1 MAEVIVSRL
10 ARNDLV
16 HIHDYIRDELSNPDA
31 ALRIM
36 VQLKQAME
44 SLQSM
49 PERGK
54 PWTPYWP
61 SIRNTAFWSAATTAS
76 STCTTASRSR
86 LCGCC
91 TPSRITC
98 GRCFCHKK
106 PSLMGRL
113 CYLLPERV

>member
-1 MAEVIVSRL
+1 MAEVIVFRL

-31 ALRIM
+31 VHRIM

-54 PWTPYWP
+54 PLDAILAVHTEY
-61 SIRNTAFWSAATTAS
+61 RF
-76 STCTTASRSR
+76 
-86 LCGCC
+86 LVCGNY
-91 TPSRITC
+91 RV
-98 GRCFCHKK
+98 F
-106 PSLMGRL
+106 
-113 CYLLPERV
+113 YLYDGQQVEVVRVLYTLQDYMRALFLS

>member
-16 HIHDYIRDELSNPDA
+16 HIRDYIQNELSNPDA

-44 SLQSM
+44 SLQTM

-54 PWTPYWP
+54 PLDAILAVHTQYRFLVCE
-61 SIRNTAFWSAATTAS
+61 SY
-76 STCTTASRSR
+76 
-86 LCGCC
+86 
-91 TPSRITC
+91 RI
-98 GRCFCHKK
+98 F
-106 PSLMGRL
+106 
-113 CYLLPERV
+113 YLYDAQQVEVVRVLHTLQDYMRALFLS